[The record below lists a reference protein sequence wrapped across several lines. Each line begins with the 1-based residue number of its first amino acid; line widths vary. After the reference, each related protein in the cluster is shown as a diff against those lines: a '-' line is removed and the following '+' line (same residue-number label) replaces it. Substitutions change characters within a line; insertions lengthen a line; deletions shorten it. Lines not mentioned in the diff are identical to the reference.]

1 MGVAAASPQV
11 SSQPSAQ
18 CLSNH
23 DQGFWYAG
31 VDSTQLWRRPYIQ
44 RMAETG
50 HESAAK
56 AIASSNVSM
65 LIGGLDTGKTTLA
78 LQAVRQALANGR
90 TPVLVD
96 ADVGNSAVGP
106 PACVSMKVFHGLGD
120 LDRLDQPDSLHFVG
134 TITPSRLVLQ
144 HVVATAAMAQ
154 RARDLGDCIII
165 DTTAVASGVAG
176 ETLKYHKTE
185 LCRPDRIVALQRGEE
200 MEPVVGMLRRFLGA
214 DVTTLITDPAILP
227 VSPDTRVRN
236 RADGFAKSLQAP
248 LERWKV
254 RPTVFAPTLPVGLN
268 LDRLDGVLVGVQ
280 GADGGC
286 LGLGVLSYD
295 DDTLRVMTNVGE
307 GMTGLRLG
315 SVRLDMDTFEL
326 QMLNLREV
334 MFGV

>member
-1 MGVAAASPQV
+1 MLWFSGDHGEPA
-11 SSQPSAQ
+11 
-18 CLSNH
+18 
-23 DQGFWYAG
+23 
-31 VDSTQLWRRPYIQ
+31 DSLV
-44 RMAETG
+44 TG
-50 HESAAK
+50 HSYIHRMVDLSHDAVARMV
-56 AIASSNVSM
+56 ATSGISM

-78 LQAVRQALANGR
+78 LGAVRHALALGR

-106 PACVSMKVFHGLGD
+106 PACVSMKVFRSTDD
-120 LDRLDQPDSLHFVG
+120 LERLDEPDGLHFVG

-144 HVVATAAMAQ
+144 HVVATAVMTQ

-200 MEPVVGMLRRFLGA
+200 MEPVVGMIRRFLGA
-214 DVTTLITDPAILP
+214 EVITLPTDPAIFP
-227 VSPDTRVRN
+227 VSPDTRAKN
-236 RADGFAKSLQAP
+236 RAEGFARALEAP

-268 LDRLDGVLVGVQ
+268 LGRLDGVLVGVQ

-286 LGLGVLSYD
+286 LGLGVLGHE

-315 SVRLDMDTFEL
+315 SVRLNMDTFEL